1 MLECHLSHVLKMDE
15 TTLVVVP
22 YFLVLGTNVDI
33 YKKILVNLFLKFNNV
48 KKSVTRTFVFLCI
61 GKVQTQ
67 CTIIGWMD
75 GFFDD

>member
-1 MLECHLSHVLKMDE
+1 MECHLVHVLKMDE

-33 YKKILVNLFLKFNNV
+33 YKKILVNLFIKFNNV
-48 KKSVTRTFVFLCI
+48 KKGVTRTFVFLCI

>member
-1 MLECHLSHVLKMDE
+1 MWI
-15 TTLVVVP
+15 
-22 YFLVLGTNVDI
+22 FI
-33 YKKILVNLFLKFNNV
+33 KKVLVNLFIKFNNV

>member
-1 MLECHLSHVLKMDE
+1 MECHLVHVLKMDE
-15 TTLVVVP
+15 TALVVVP

-33 YKKILVNLFLKFNNV
+33 YKKILVNLFIKFNNV
-48 KKSVTRTFVFLCI
+48 KKGVTRTFVFLCI

>member
-1 MLECHLSHVLKMDE
+1 MDE
-15 TTLVVVP
+15 TALVVVP

-33 YKKILVNLFLKFNNV
+33 YKKILVNLFIKFNNV
-48 KKSVTRTFVFLCI
+48 KKGVTRTFVFLCI

>member
-1 MLECHLSHVLKMDE
+1 MDE

-33 YKKILVNLFLKFNNV
+33 YKKILVNLFIKFNNV

-61 GKVQTQ
+61 GKVQIQ